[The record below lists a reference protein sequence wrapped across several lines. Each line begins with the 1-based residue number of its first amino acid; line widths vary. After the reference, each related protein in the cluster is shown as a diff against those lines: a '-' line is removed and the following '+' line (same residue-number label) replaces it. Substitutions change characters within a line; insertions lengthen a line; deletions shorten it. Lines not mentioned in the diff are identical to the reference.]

1 MSVLASLLVFVG
13 CVSLAAASLAVVRD
27 SLTVDAAALSV
38 FFGSVLAFFS
48 WQSSRSLSKPFLR
61 RPDGFDVLALVA
73 LGVVSLRHFLFLY
86 SERDGVIRTL
96 SPNNYG
102 DLPLHLTYVAYFVKG
117 ARFWPANPIF
127 TGESLHYPFGVDLFT
142 AVLVKLGAPI
152 GTVLPLLGLSGAAAL
167 AVALFAWGRG
177 FAVAAFLFSGGL
189 AGFQL
194 LWTGVLEDYQ
204 AELAWKN
211 LFLTLFVPQRGFL
224 YALPAGLLLLWSWRR
239 RLLRRESGL
248 PALVEGLLW
257 GAMPLF
263 HIHSF
268 LFVSVTFAIWVG
280 AQRAFKAGLPT
291 FLWAV
296 VPATWCVT
304 RLTSPGRAA
313 SFVWLKPGW
322 LIEKHN
328 GVPFLA
334 VNFGLFLALAAWALA
349 VAARRKS
356 REHLLLLVPALGSF
370 ALLFVVMLAPA
381 DWDNTKLMVWS
392 YLLMLPAL
400 SELVLDPLRPAWKAV
415 AWSVLFFSGM
425 VCVAASLRGRGFEV
439 VRVAERDEVC
449 LAVAALRAD
458 DRVATTPTF
467 NHPVALCGQ
476 ALVEGY
482 AGHLWSHGISYR
494 AVDERL
500 HGLMMGEPDWRQRA
514 KELGAAYLFWGPREA
529 SEFTASRRPWESQA
543 PVIAVTG
550 DGWGT
555 LYDLRA
561 PSLKGPEP

>member
-1 MSVLASLLVFVG
+1 MAVLACLLVFVG
-13 CVSLAAASLAVVRD
+13 ASSLAAASLSLLRG
-27 SLTVDAAALSV
+27 SLTMDAAALSV
-38 FFGSVLAFFS
+38 LFGSAVALYSWRTCRFLA
-48 WQSSRSLSKPFLR
+48 KPSLR
-61 RPDGFDVLALVA
+61 RPDVLDALALVA
-73 LGVVSLRHFLFLY
+73 FTVASLRHFLFLY

-127 TGESLHYPFGVDLFT
+127 TGESLHYPFGLDLFT
-142 AVLVKLGAPI
+142 AVWVKLGAPVGI
-152 GTVLPLLGLSGAAAL
+152 VLTVLGLAGAGAL

-194 LWTGVLEDYQ
+194 LWTGGLKDYQ
-204 AELAWKN
+204 ADLAWKN
-211 LFLTLFVPQRGFL
+211 LFLALFVPQRGFL

-239 RLLRRESGL
+239 RLVRAEGGL

-268 LFVSVTFAIWVG
+268 LFVSVAFAIWVA
-280 AQRAFKAGLPT
+280 AQRAFKAALPT
-291 FLWAV
+291 FFWAV
-296 VPATWCVT
+296 VPATWCMAQ
-304 RLTSPGRAA
+304 LTSPGRAA

-328 GVPFLA
+328 PLVFLA
-334 VNFGLFLALAAWALA
+334 VNFGLFLVLAAGALA
-349 VAARRKS
+349 VAVARRS
-356 REHLLLLVPALGSF
+356 REHLLLLVPALGSL
-370 ALLFVVMLAPA
+370 ALLFFVMLAPA
-381 DWDNTKLMVWS
+381 EWDNTKLMVWS
-392 YLLMLPAL
+392 YVLALPVL
-400 SELVLDPLRPAWKAV
+400 SELVLDRLRAPLRAA
-415 AWSVLFFSGM
+415 AWSLLFFSGL

-439 VRVAERDEVC
+439 VRVAERDGVC
-449 LAVAALRAD
+449 RAVAGLPPD
-458 DRVATTPTF
+458 DRVATAPTF

-482 AGHLWSHGISYR
+482 AGHLWSHGIAYR

-500 HGLMMGEPDWRQRA
+500 RGLMMGDPAWRERA
-514 KELGAAYLFWGPREA
+514 KDLGAAYLFWGPRET
-529 SEFTASRRPWESQA
+529 SEFPGSRRPWEEQA
-543 PVIAVTG
+543 PVIAVTQ

-555 LYDLRA
+555 LFDLRA
-561 PSLKGPEP
+561 LR

>member
-1 MSVLASLLVFVG
+1 MAALACILVFVG
-13 CVSLAAASLAVVRD
+13 AVTLAAASLSVLRGSLTIETAALAVV
-27 SLTVDAAALSV
+27 SGCVVAFLSWR
-38 FFGSVLAFFS
+38 SC
-48 WQSSRSLSKPFLR
+48 RSLSKPSLR
-61 RPDGFDVLALVA
+61 RPDPLDVLALGAFTVA
-73 LGVVSLRHFLFLY
+73 SLRHFLFLY
-86 SERDGVIRTL
+86 FERDGVIRTL

-102 DLPLHLTYVAYFVKG
+102 DLPLHLTYIANFVKG

-152 GTVLPLLGLSGAAAL
+152 GIVLPVLGLAGAAAL

-177 FAVAAFLFSGGL
+177 FAVAAFLFSGGV
-189 AGFQL
+189 AGYQL

-239 RLLRRESGL
+239 RVLRGEGGL

-257 GAMPLF
+257 GTMPLF

-280 AQRAFKAGLPT
+280 AERAFKAALPT

-296 VPATWCVT
+296 VPATWCVAQ
-304 RLTSPGRAA
+304 LTSPGRAA

-328 GVPFLA
+328 ALVFLG

-349 VAARRKS
+349 VAVERKS
-356 REHLLLLVPALGSF
+356 REQLLLLVPALGSF
-370 ALLFVVMLAPA
+370 ALLFFVMLAPA
-381 DWDNTKLMVWS
+381 EWDNTKLMAWS

-400 SELVLDPLRPAWKAV
+400 SELVLDPLRPALRAV
-415 AWSVLFFSGM
+415 ACLALFFSGL
-425 VCVAASLRGRGFEV
+425 VCVTASLRGPGFEV
-439 VRVAERDEVC
+439 VRVPERDEVC
-449 LAVAALRAD
+449 LSVAALPPD
-458 DRVATTPTF
+458 ERVATTPTF
-467 NHPVALCGQ
+467 NHPAALCGQ

-482 AGHLWSHGISYR
+482 AGHLWSHGIQYG

-500 HGLMMGEPDWRQRA
+500 RGLMMGEPDWQQRA
-514 KELGAAYLFWGPREA
+514 KDLRARYLFWGPREA
-529 SEFTASRRPWESQA
+529 SEFAASRRPWESQA
-543 PVIAVTG
+543 PVIGVTR

-561 PSLKGPEP
+561 LR